1 MKPLESW
8 LKTRRKVL
16 AISMVLEHS
25 KATVMAIEQ
34 LDRCINFALAG
45 KREDLVRSFEIL
57 SLKEKEADLLKRKI
71 IGELAKGDLPASERE
86 DLMRLARQTD
96 DVIDWINETGRIL
109 VEFDLKDMPEDVK
122 ELTVEISKVIKN
134 CVIKLDDC
142 IEKLTNRE
150 FQDALKAAD
159 EVERLEEQMDGLYQ
173 KSRRSIA
180 NLKIEIVQIGQAILL
195 ADFMDSL
202 ETITDR
208 CEDSCD
214 EVRVIVVTAPLL

>member
-16 AISMVLEHS
+16 SISMVLEHS
-25 KATVMAIEQ
+25 KATVMAMEQ
-34 LDRCINFALAG
+34 LDRCINFALHG
-45 KREDLVRSFEIL
+45 KREDLVRSFEVL
-57 SLKEKEADLLKRKI
+57 QLKEKEADLLKRKI
-71 IGELAKGDLPASERE
+71 IGELAKGDLPVSERE
-86 DLMRLARQTD
+86 DLMRLARQID

-109 VEFDLKDMPEDVK
+109 VEFNLKDMPEDVK
-122 ELTVEISKVIKN
+122 QTTAEMGQVIKN

-142 IEKLTNRE
+142 IEKLTNRK

-173 KSRRSIA
+173 RGRRSISG
-180 NLKIEIVQIGQAILL
+180 LKSASTEVGQAILL
-195 ADFMDSL
+195 SEFMDAL

-214 EVRVIVVTAPLL
+214 EVRVIAVTAPLL

>member
-1 MKPLESW
+1 VKPLESW

-45 KREDLVRSFEIL
+45 KREDLIKSFEIL
-57 SLKEKEADLLKRKI
+57 QIKEKEADLLKRKI
-71 IGELAKGDLPASERE
+71 IGELAKGDLPVSERE

-109 VEFDLKDMPEDVK
+109 VEFSLRDMPEDVK
-122 ELTVEISKVIKN
+122 KTTTEMAQTIKS

-173 KSRRSIA
+173 KARGTISR
-180 NLKIEIVQIGQAILL
+180 LKSRDVEIGQAILL
-195 ADFMDSL
+195 SAFMDAL

-214 EVRVIVVTAPLL
+214 EVRVIAVTAPLL

>member
-1 MKPLESW
+1 

-25 KATVMAIEQ
+25 QATVMAIEQ
-34 LDRCINFALAG
+34 LDRCIGFALQG
-45 KREDLVRSFEIL
+45 KREDLVRTFEIL
-57 SLKEKEADLLKRKI
+57 QLKEKEADLLKRRI

-109 VEFDLKDMPEDVK
+109 VEFDLKGMPE
-122 ELTVEISKVIKN
+122 EIKSTTTEMIRVIKS

-159 EVERLEEQMDGLYQ
+159 EVERLEEQMDALYQ
-173 KSRRSIA
+173 RARGHISHIRAKDV
-180 NLKIEIVQIGQAILL
+180 EIGQAILL
-195 ADFMDSL
+195 GDFMDAL

-214 EVRVIVVTAPLL
+214 EVRVIAVTAPLI

>member
-1 MKPLESW
+1 VKPLESW

-122 ELTVEISKVIKN
+122 ELTVDISKVIKN

-180 NLKIEIVQIGQAILL
+180 SLKTEIVQIGQAILL

>member
-57 SLKEKEADLLKRKI
+57 GLKEKEADLLKRKI

-122 ELTVEISKVIKN
+122 ELTVEISIVIKN
-134 CVIKLDDC
+134 CVIKLNDC

-173 KSRRSIA
+173 RSRRSIA
-180 NLKIEIVQIGQAILL
+180 SLKTEIVQIGQAILL

>member
-173 KSRRSIA
+173 RSRRSIA
-180 NLKIEIVQIGQAILL
+180 NLKTEIVQIGQAILL

>member
-16 AISMVLEHS
+16 AISMILEHS

-34 LDRCINFALAG
+34 LDRCINFALQG
-45 KREDLVRSFEIL
+45 KREDLVRSFDIL
-57 SLKEKEADLLKRKI
+57 QVKEKEADLLKRRI
-71 IGELAKGDLPASERE
+71 ISELAKGDLPVSERE

-109 VEFDLKDMPEDVK
+109 VEFSLKDMSDDIK
-122 ELTVEISKVIKN
+122 KITVDISQVITS

-173 KSRRSIA
+173 MARRFISG
-180 NLKIEIVQIGQAILL
+180 LKTETVEIGQAILL
-195 ADFMDSL
+195 SEFMDAL

-214 EVRVIVVTAPLL
+214 EVRVIAVTAPLI

>member
-1 MKPLESW
+1 VKPLESW

-34 LDRCINFALAG
+34 LSRCINFALAG

-57 SLKEKEADLLKRKI
+57 GLKEKEADLLKRKI

-109 VEFDLKDMPEDVK
+109 VEFNLKDMPVNVK
-122 ELTVEISKVIKN
+122 EITIEMSKVITN

-173 KSRRSIA
+173 RSRGTIA
-180 NLKIEIVQIGQAILL
+180 GLKIENVQIGQAILL
-195 ADFMDSL
+195 ADFMDAL

>member
-1 MKPLESW
+1 VKPLESW

-180 NLKIEIVQIGQAILL
+180 NLKTEIVQIGQAILL

>member
-122 ELTVEISKVIKN
+122 ELTVDISKVIKN

-180 NLKIEIVQIGQAILL
+180 NLKTEIVQIGQAILL
-195 ADFMDSL
+195 ADFMDAL

>member
-1 MKPLESW
+1 M
-8 LKTRRKVL
+8 
-16 AISMVLEHS
+16 ILEHS

-34 LDRCINFALAG
+34 LDRCINFALQG
-45 KREDLVRSFEIL
+45 KREDLVRSFDIL
-57 SLKEKEADLLKRKI
+57 QLKEKEADLLKRRI
-71 IGELAKGDLPASERE
+71 IGELAKGDLPVSERE

-109 VEFDLKDMPEDVK
+109 VEFNLRDMSDD
-122 ELTVEISKVIKN
+122 IKN
-134 CVIKLDDC
+134 ITVDISQVITSCVIKLDDC

-173 KSRRSIA
+173 MARRFISG
-180 NLKIEIVQIGQAILL
+180 LKTENVEIGQAILL
-195 ADFMDSL
+195 SEFMDAL

-214 EVRVIVVTAPLL
+214 EVRVIAVTAPLI

>member
-1 MKPLESW
+1 

-25 KATVMAIEQ
+25 QATVMAIEQ
-34 LDRCINFALAG
+34 LDRCIGFALQG
-45 KREDLVRSFEIL
+45 KREDLVRTFEIL
-57 SLKEKEADLLKRKI
+57 QLKEKEADLLKRKI

-109 VEFDLKDMPEDVK
+109 VEFDLKGMPD
-122 ELTVEISKVIKN
+122 EIKATTTEMIRVIKS

-159 EVERLEEQMDGLYQ
+159 EVERLEEQMDALYQ
-173 KSRRSIA
+173 RGRGHISHISAKDV
-180 NLKIEIVQIGQAILL
+180 EIGQAILL
-195 ADFMDSL
+195 GDFMDAL

-214 EVRVIVVTAPLL
+214 EVRVIAVTAPLI

>member
-1 MKPLESW
+1 M
-8 LKTRRKVL
+8 KTRRKIL
-16 AISMVLEHS
+16 ALSMVLEHS

-34 LDRCINFALAG
+34 LDRCINFALQG

-57 SLKEKEADLLKRKI
+57 QLKEKEADLLKRKI
-71 IGELAKGDLPASERE
+71 IGELAKGGLPVSERE

-109 VEFDLKDMPEDVK
+109 VEFNLKDMPDDVK
-122 ELTVEISKVIKN
+122 KITGETSRVITS

-142 IEKLTNRE
+142 IEKLTNRK

-173 KSRRSIA
+173 MARRSISG
-180 NLKIEIVQIGQAILL
+180 LKTGTVEIGQAILL
-195 ADFMDSL
+195 SDFMDAL

-214 EVRVIVVTAPLL
+214 EVRVIAVTAPLI

>member
-1 MKPLESW
+1 

-25 KATVMAIEQ
+25 QATVMATEQ
-34 LDRCINFALAG
+34 LDRCISFALQG
-45 KREDLVRSFEIL
+45 KREDLMRSFEIL
-57 SLKEKEADLLKRKI
+57 QLKEKEADLLKRKI
-71 IGELAKGDLPASERE
+71 IGELAKGDLPISERE

-109 VEFDLKDMPEDVK
+109 VEFNLRDMPE
-122 ELTVEISKVIKN
+122 EIKTTTTEMAQTIKS

-159 EVERLEEQMDGLYQ
+159 EVERLEERQDALYQ
-173 KSRRSIA
+173 QARHSISS
-180 NLKIEIVQIGQAILL
+180 LKVEAVEIGQAILL
-195 ADFMDSL
+195 SDFMDAL

-214 EVRVIVVTAPLL
+214 EVRVIAVTAPLI

>member
-1 MKPLESW
+1 VKPLESW

-25 KATVMAIEQ
+25 KATVMAMEQ
-34 LDRCINFALAG
+34 LDRCINFALQG
-45 KREDLVRSFEIL
+45 KREDLARSFEIL
-57 SLKEKEADLLKRKI
+57 QLKEKEADLLKRKI
-71 IGELAKGDLPASERE
+71 IGEIAKGDLPVSERE
-86 DLMRLARQTD
+86 DLMRLGRQTD

-109 VEFDLKDMPEDVK
+109 VEFNLKDMPEDVK
-122 ELTVEISKVIKN
+122 KITGDMIQVITS

-150 FQDALKAAD
+150 FQDAFKAAD

-173 KSRRSIA
+173 MARRSISG
-180 NLKIEIVQIGQAILL
+180 LKTGNVEIGQAILL
-195 ADFMDSL
+195 SDFMDAL

-214 EVRVIVVTAPLL
+214 EVRAIAVTAPLI

>member
-1 MKPLESW
+1 VKPLESW

-122 ELTVEISKVIKN
+122 ELTVDISKVIKN

>member
-1 MKPLESW
+1 

-16 AISMVLEHS
+16 SISMVLEHS
-25 KATVMAIEQ
+25 QATVMAIEQ
-34 LDRCINFALAG
+34 LDRCIGFALAG
-45 KREDLVRSFEIL
+45 KRDDLLRSFDIL
-57 SLKEKEADLLKRKI
+57 QLKEKEADLLKRKI
-71 IGELAKGDLPASERE
+71 IGELAKGDLPISERE

-109 VEFDLKDMPEDVK
+109 VEFNLKDMPEDVK
-122 ELTVEISKVIKN
+122 KTTIEMAQTIKS

-142 IEKLTNRE
+142 IEKLTNKE

-159 EVERLEEQMDGLYQ
+159 EVERLEERQDGLYQ
-173 KSRRSIA
+173 QARRSIA
-180 NLKIEIVQIGQAILL
+180 GLKTDTVEIGQAILL
-195 ADFMDSL
+195 SDFMDAL

-214 EVRVIVVTAPLL
+214 EVRVIAVTAPLF

>member
-1 MKPLESW
+1 M
-8 LKTRRKVL
+8 KTRRKVL
-16 AISMVLEHS
+16 AISMILEHS

-34 LDRCINFALAG
+34 LDRCINFALQG
-45 KREDLVRSFEIL
+45 KREDLVRSFDIL
-57 SLKEKEADLLKRKI
+57 QVKEKEADLLKRKI
-71 IGELAKGDLPASERE
+71 ISELAKGDLPVSERE

-109 VEFDLKDMPEDVK
+109 VEFSLKDMPDDIK
-122 ELTVEISKVIKN
+122 KITVDISQVITS

-173 KSRRSIA
+173 MARRFISG
-180 NLKIEIVQIGQAILL
+180 LKTETVEIGQAILL
-195 ADFMDSL
+195 SEFMDAL

-214 EVRVIVVTAPLL
+214 EVRVIAVTAPLI

>member
-1 MKPLESW
+1 
-8 LKTRRKVL
+8 
-16 AISMVLEHS
+16 
-25 KATVMAIEQ
+25 
-34 LDRCINFALAG
+34 
-45 KREDLVRSFEIL
+45 
-57 SLKEKEADLLKRKI
+57 LKRKI
-71 IGELAKGDLPASERE
+71 ISELAKGDLPVSERE

-109 VEFDLKDMPEDVK
+109 VEFNLKDMPDDVK
-122 ELTVEISKVIKN
+122 KITVDISQVITS

-173 KSRRSIA
+173 MARRFISS
-180 NLKIEIVQIGQAILL
+180 LKTETVETGQAILL
-195 ADFMDSL
+195 SEFMDAL

>member
-8 LKTRRKVL
+8 LKTRRKIL
-16 AISMVLEHS
+16 ALSMVLEHS

-34 LDRCINFALAG
+34 LDRCINFALQG

-57 SLKEKEADLLKRKI
+57 QLKEKEADLLKRKI
-71 IGELAKGDLPASERE
+71 IGELAKGGLPVSERE

-109 VEFDLKDMPEDVK
+109 VEFNLKDMPDDVK
-122 ELTVEISKVIKN
+122 KITGETSRVITS

-142 IEKLTNRE
+142 IEKLTNRK

-173 KSRRSIA
+173 MARRSISG
-180 NLKIEIVQIGQAILL
+180 LKTGTVEIGQAILL
-195 ADFMDSL
+195 SDFMDAL

-214 EVRVIVVTAPLL
+214 EVRVIAVTAPLI

>member
-1 MKPLESW
+1 
-8 LKTRRKVL
+8 
-16 AISMVLEHS
+16 MVLEHS

-122 ELTVEISKVIKN
+122 ELTVDISKVIKN

-180 NLKIEIVQIGQAILL
+180 NLKTEIVQIGQAILL

>member
-1 MKPLESW
+1 VKPLESW

-25 KATVMAIEQ
+25 QATVMAIEQ
-34 LDRCINFALAG
+34 LDRCIGFALAG
-45 KREDLVRSFEIL
+45 KREELLRSFDIL
-57 SLKEKEADLLKRKI
+57 QLKEKEADLLKRKI
-71 IGELAKGDLPASERE
+71 IGELAKGDLPVSERE

-109 VEFDLKDMPEDVK
+109 VEFNLKDMPEDVK
-122 ELTVEISKVIKN
+122 KTTIEMAQTIKS
-134 CVIKLDDC
+134 CVIRLDDC

-159 EVERLEEQMDGLYQ
+159 EVERLEERQDGLYQ
-173 KSRRSIA
+173 QARRSIA
-180 NLKIEIVQIGQAILL
+180 GLKTEMVEIGQAILL
-195 ADFMDSL
+195 SDFMDAL

-214 EVRVIVVTAPLL
+214 EVRVIAVTAPLI

>member
-1 MKPLESW
+1 VKPLDSW

-25 KATVMAIEQ
+25 QATVMAIEQ
-34 LDRCINFALAG
+34 LDRCIGFALVG
-45 KREDLVRSFEIL
+45 KRDELLRSFDIL
-57 SLKEKEADLLKRKI
+57 QLKEKEADLLKRKI
-71 IGELAKGDLPASERE
+71 IGELAKGDLPVSERE

-96 DVIDWINETGRIL
+96 DVIDWINETGRIV
-109 VEFDLKDMPEDVK
+109 VEFNLRDMPEDVK
-122 ELTVEISKVIKN
+122 KTTNEMAQTIKS

-159 EVERLEEQMDGLYQ
+159 EVERLEERQDGLYQ
-173 KSRRSIA
+173 QARRSIA
-180 NLKIEIVQIGQAILL
+180 GLKTDTVEIGQAILL
-195 ADFMDSL
+195 SDFMDAL
-202 ETITDR
+202 ETITDK

-214 EVRVIVVTAPLL
+214 EVRVIAVTAPLL

>member
-16 AISMVLEHS
+16 AISMILEHS

-34 LDRCINFALAG
+34 LDRCINFALQG
-45 KREDLVRSFEIL
+45 KREDLVRSFDIL
-57 SLKEKEADLLKRKI
+57 QLKEKEADLLKRRI
-71 IGELAKGDLPASERE
+71 IGELAKGDLPVSERE

-109 VEFDLKDMPEDVK
+109 VEFNLRDMPDDIK
-122 ELTVEISKVIKN
+122 KITVDISQVITS

-173 KSRRSIA
+173 MARRFISG
-180 NLKIEIVQIGQAILL
+180 LKTENVEIGQAILL
-195 ADFMDSL
+195 SEFMDAL

-214 EVRVIVVTAPLL
+214 EVRVIAVTAPLI

>member
-1 MKPLESW
+1 

-16 AISMVLEHS
+16 AISMILEHS

-34 LDRCINFALAG
+34 LDRCINFALQG
-45 KREDLVRSFEIL
+45 KREDLMRSFDIL
-57 SLKEKEADLLKRKI
+57 QLKEKEADLLKRKI
-71 IGELAKGDLPASERE
+71 IGELAKGDLPVSERE

-109 VEFDLKDMPEDVK
+109 VEFNLKDMPDDVK
-122 ELTVEISKVIKN
+122 KITGDVSRVITS

-142 IEKLTNRE
+142 IEKLTSRE

-159 EVERLEEQMDGLYQ
+159 EVERLEEEMDGLYQ
-173 KSRRSIA
+173 MARRSLSGL
-180 NLKIEIVQIGQAILL
+180 NTGNVEIGPAILL
-195 ADFMDSL
+195 SEFMDAL

-214 EVRVIVVTAPLL
+214 EVRVIAVTAPLI